1 HESGVANTADPL
13 GGSYFV
19 ERLTLATERA
29 CYEYFDRIDAL
40 GGMVAAIEKGFPQKE
55 IHDAAYAYQKAVDRK
70 EEIIVGVND
79 FVTDEELE
87 RGLELH
93 ERRLARI
100 EENLIEQQAELLNR
114 VDQRLDRVTLLIQL
128 GVPPALPGWQ

>member
-1 HESGVANTADPL
+1 
-13 GGSYFV
+13 
-19 ERLTLATERA
+19 
-29 CYEYFDRIDAL
+29 
-40 GGMVAAIEKGFPQKE
+40 M
-55 IHDAAYAYQKAVDRK
+55 
-70 EEIIVGVND
+70 
-79 FVTDEELE
+79 TDEELE

-93 ERRLARI
+93 ERRVSRI

>member
-1 HESGVANTADPL
+1 
-13 GGSYFV
+13 
-19 ERLTLATERA
+19 
-29 CYEYFDRIDAL
+29 
-40 GGMVAAIEKGFPQKE
+40 M
-55 IHDAAYAYQKAVDRK
+55 
-70 EEIIVGVND
+70 
-79 FVTDEELE
+79 TDEELE